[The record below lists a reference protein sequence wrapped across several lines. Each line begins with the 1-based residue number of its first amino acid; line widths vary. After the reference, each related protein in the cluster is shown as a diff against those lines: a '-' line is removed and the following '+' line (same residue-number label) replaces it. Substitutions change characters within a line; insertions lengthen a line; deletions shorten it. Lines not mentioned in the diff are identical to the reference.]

1 MEKSIQELLFMTNS
15 QNEEFDSVA
24 YAKEQD
30 ETTRMIFN
38 EFKRQQELT
47 RKVNLLNTLRKNSLL
62 GEKYSS
68 CSFENTEIVSAEFE
82 KVLNRCEMYCRVAD
96 EVLSRGLGIYI
107 YGSSC
112 GSGKTHLTACICNE
126 LLNQYHECMFTSIT
140 DMSKKIMSTFS
151 GKGDTEAVVKLYAD
165 VDFLFLDDV
174 GVEAVKKNDGDN
186 WLQQQI
192 YEIINLRYS
201 NLKPTIF
208 TSNYSISELI
218 EKRGMWERTVDRI
231 AEMSSVIMRLEGD
244 SYRLKKRK
252 TNSVPF

>member
-1 MEKSIQELLFMTNS
+1 MEKSIQELLYMTNS
-15 QNEEFDSVA
+15 QSEFDRDA
-24 YAKEQD
+24 YVKEQD
-30 ETTRMIFN
+30 EMTNKIFE
-38 EFKRQQELT
+38 EFKRQQEHT
-47 RKVNLLNTLRKNSLL
+47 RKINLLNALRKNSLL
-62 GEKYSS
+62 GEKYKD
-68 CSFENTEIVSAEFE
+68 CSFESTEIVSDNFE
-82 KVLNRCEMYCRVAD
+82 NVFNRCEMYCRVAD
-96 EVLSRGLGIYI
+96 EVLARGLGIYI
-107 YGSSC
+107 YGKSC

-140 DMSKKIMSTFS
+140 DMSKKIMATFS
-151 GKGDTEAVVKLYAD
+151 GKGDTEAVIKLYAD

-208 TSNYSISELI
+208 TSNYSIAELI

-231 AEMSSVIMRLEGD
+231 TEMSSVIMNLEGE
-244 SYRLKKRK
+244 SYRLRKRRN
-252 TNSVPF
+252 NSVPF